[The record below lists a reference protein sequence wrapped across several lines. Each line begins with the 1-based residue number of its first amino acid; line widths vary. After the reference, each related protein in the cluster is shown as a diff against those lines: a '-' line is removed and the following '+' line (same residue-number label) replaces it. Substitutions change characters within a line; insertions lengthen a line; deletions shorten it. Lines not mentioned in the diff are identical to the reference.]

1 MLLSTGH
8 HCAAGMEVQSWLLGR
23 NAMPSMCPPQS
34 RYESLNVRH
43 VYVRAASRGWDNS
56 FDHSKWAITIP
67 PPEGAANTTERS
79 GLTGGFQG
87 VACVGDMNR
96 MKGQLVRGGG
106 AVCFA
111 RNTAVWLALR
121 GLISAIEGCH
131 GAT

>member
-1 MLLSTGH
+1 M
-8 HCAAGMEVQSWLLGR
+8 QSWLLGR
-23 NAMPSMCPPQS
+23 NAMPSLCPPQS

-43 VYVRAASRGWDNS
+43 VFVRAAGRGWDNT
-56 FDHSKWAITIP
+56 FDHSKWAVTIP
-67 PPEGAANTTERS
+67 PLQGPANRAQDSPGTQGA
-79 GLTGGFQG
+79 FQG

-96 MKGQLVRGGG
+96 MEGQLVRGGG

-111 RNTAVWLALR
+111 RNTAVWLAFR